1 MVSSRKHRQVLL
13 DRALSFSIF
22 LDKNQK
28 TPTTIIRSRVE
39 AFNIAEYLWE
49 NPQHEHVDHVSRVS
63 SYYRLVFYLVSS
75 RFHLE
80 KKYISCKD
88 KIINIKVFFQISKML
103 INAILDNNIKLSYY
117 CKFLEL
123 APFYCLLWSNLLSDE
138 VILFIFTM
146 CLLCEDHLVQ
156 I

>member
-22 LDKNQK
+22 LDENQK

-49 NPQHEHVDHVSRVS
+49 NPQHKYVDHVSRVS
-63 SYYRLVFYLVSS
+63 IYYRLVFYLVPS

-80 KKYISCKD
+80 KK
-88 KIINIKVFFQISKML
+88 
-103 INAILDNNIKLSYY
+103 
-117 CKFLEL
+117 
-123 APFYCLLWSNLLSDE
+123 
-138 VILFIFTM
+138 
-146 CLLCEDHLVQ
+146 
-156 I
+156 